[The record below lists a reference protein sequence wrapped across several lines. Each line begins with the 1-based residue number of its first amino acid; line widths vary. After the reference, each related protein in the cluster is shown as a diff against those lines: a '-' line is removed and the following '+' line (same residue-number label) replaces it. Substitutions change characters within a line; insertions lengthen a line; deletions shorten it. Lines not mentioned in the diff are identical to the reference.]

1 MAQPAQWFSGG
12 IFVPHGR
19 WTAQRALAELPEVAE
34 STIEVFDGSLVVSP
48 RPGGGHQRALRVL
61 LLAMDPAARVV
72 GLEAMPEI
80 NLVLG
85 HDLAS
90 PDITLVPRVENP
102 GVWFDA
108 SEAAMVVEIM
118 SPNHKRK
125 DRIERPDVYARNGI
139 PYFMRVEF
147 RGNDPV
153 IFLHRL
159 TEDGEYRPIVSAP
172 AGKAF
177 TMAEPFAFEIDPV
190 ELLDR

>member
-1 MAQPAQWFSGG
+1 MAQPAEWFSGG

-48 RPGGGHQRALRVL
+48 RPDGGHQRALRVL
-61 LLAMDPAARVV
+61 AYKLDAAARVAA
-72 GLEAMPEI
+72 LEALPEI

-85 HDLAS
+85 EDLAS

-102 GVWFDA
+102 GVRFDA
-108 SEAAMVVEIM
+108 AEAAMVVEIM

-125 DRIERPDVYARNGI
+125 DRIERPGVYARNGI
-139 PYFMRVEF
+139 PYYMRVEF
-147 RGNDPV
+147 RGDDPV

-159 TEDGEYRPIVSAP
+159 TDAGEYRPIVSAP
-172 AGKAF
+172 AGKTF
-177 TMAEPFAFEIDPV
+177 TMAEPFAFEIDPA